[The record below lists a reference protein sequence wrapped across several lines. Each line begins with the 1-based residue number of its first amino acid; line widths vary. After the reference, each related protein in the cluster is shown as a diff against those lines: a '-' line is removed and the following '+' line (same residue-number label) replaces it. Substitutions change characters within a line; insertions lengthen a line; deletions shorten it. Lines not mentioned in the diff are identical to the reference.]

1 MTMKKY
7 ISFIFLVLL
16 LVSSCTD
23 SKYDGMID
31 DTAYIANSDL
41 QQKTITLMKVEDYV
55 YEVWIHKGGFFQDKF
70 EGTIATDNEYL
81 IAYNASKETDY
92 TMLDEKYYSFE
103 KNFVITKGANETSV
117 PLTLKTSSVLENLG
131 YGTYYIPLAIG
142 SPSQNIFDEKSN
154 LLLALTLKQPILS
167 IDGDNKG
174 EVFIDFADDPTET
187 HELDMNSVLDIET
200 TENLE
205 IIYSIDPT
213 MVLEGENILD
223 PQYYT
228 IAKNVTMPEGE
239 QVAANKLV
247 IKLAQMPRGRWIIP
261 IRLSTPNDK
270 VEIAND
276 AYLKLTAVKGT
287 LDDIQWGGDYLQV
300 NEIVVSS
307 DALVEKLIATAQ
319 GVEANI
325 SVDADWI
332 DAYGKDGNVYITI
345 PQANTIGNLE
355 RVATV
360 TILDK
365 GTQLEKSIMVRQ
377 GMPGYGI
384 GLNKSLWS
392 IADFSSNT
400 ANKQAH
406 FTRLFDNFW
415 PANKAQSTNS
425 YIELTDR
432 ASNPSDPYILTFD
445 LGEEHIGYNSFG
457 IMPRL
462 QWTEPSAK
470 RVKIEVSDDLTN
482 WTVLGPN
489 AATTGTWDAFTREEL
504 NGGTTSYDDK
514 YYGIVHWFDLGD
526 QNKRYIRL
534 HSYESY
540 RTTGQN
546 ICMDEVFVN
555 KR

>member
-1 MTMKKY
+1 MKKY
-7 ISFIFLVLL
+7 ISFIFLVLAL
-16 LVSSCTD
+16 ISSCTD
-23 SKYDGMID
+23 SKYDGIID
-31 DTAYIANSDL
+31 DTAYLANSDL

-55 YEVWIHKGGFFQDKF
+55 YEIWIHKGGFFQNKF
-70 EGTIATDNEYL
+70 EGSITTDNEYL

-92 TMLDEKYYSFE
+92 EMLNEKYYSFE
-103 KNFVITKGANETSV
+103 KNFVIAEGVNETPV
-117 PLTLKTSSVLENLG
+117 PLTLKTNSVLEDLG
-131 YGTYYIPLAIG
+131 YGTYYIPLAIS

-154 LLLALTLKQPILS
+154 LLLALTLKQPVLS

-174 EVFIDFADDPTET
+174 EVFIDFADDPAET

-205 IIYSIDPT
+205 ITYSIDPD

-228 IAKNVTMPEGE
+228 ITKNVTMPEGE
-239 QVAANKLV
+239 QTAANKLT

-261 IRLSTPNDK
+261 VRLSTPNTK
-270 VEIAND
+270 VKVAND
-276 AYLKLTAVKGT
+276 AYLKLTVVKGT
-287 LDDIQWGGDYLQV
+287 LDDIQWGGDFLQV
-300 NEIVVSS
+300 NEIIVSS
-307 DALVEKLIATAQ
+307 DALGETLIATAQ
-319 GVEANI
+319 GVEADL

-332 DAYGKDGNVYITI
+332 DAYGKEGNVYITI

-365 GTQLEKSIMVRQ
+365 GTQLEKSIKVRQ
-377 GMPGYGI
+377 GMHGYGI
-384 GLNKSLWS
+384 GLNKKLWS
-392 IADFSSNT
+392 IAEFSSNT

-406 FTRLFDNFW
+406 FTRLFDSFW

-425 YIELTDR
+425 YIELGNRT
-432 ASNPSDPYILTFD
+432 NPSDPYIFTFD
-445 LGEEHIGYNSFG
+445 LGEEHISYNSFG

-470 RVKIEVSDDLTN
+470 RVKIEVSDDLIN

-489 AATTGTWDAFTREEL
+489 ATTNGMWDAFTREQL
-504 NGGTTSYDDK
+504 NNGTTSYDDK
-514 YYGIVHWFDLGD
+514 YYGIVCWFDLGN

-534 HSYESY
+534 STYESY
-540 RTTGQN
+540 RTTGIN